1 MLNEN
6 RNRKRALDGNRESN
20 ELNMTASENDTREW
34 NLDTEVFKNLFE
46 TMAEGVVY
54 HNSNCYA

>member
-6 RNRKRALDGNRESN
+6 CNRKQELDDNREN
-20 ELNMTASENDTREW
+20 DVLNMTASENDLREW